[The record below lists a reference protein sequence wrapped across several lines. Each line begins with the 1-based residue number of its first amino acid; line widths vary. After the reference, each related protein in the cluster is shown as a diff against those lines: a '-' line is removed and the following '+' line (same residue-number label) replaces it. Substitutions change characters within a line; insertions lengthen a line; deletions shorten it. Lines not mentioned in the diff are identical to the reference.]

1 MPALITL
8 SEAAGSVLW
17 GKNRENSRASALRCV
32 AFVWNAYTL
41 DQLKDGTNK
50 PQGSGA
56 PPVLSISLTNSE
68 LWAVGR
74 KSSFLYCPF
83 MLGTLG
89 EGLE

>member
-1 MPALITL
+1 MLELITL
-8 SEAAGSVLW
+8 SEATGSVLW
-17 GKNRENSRASALRCV
+17 GKHRENGEASALWCV
-32 AFVWNAYTL
+32 AFVWNAHTL
-41 DQLKDGTNK
+41 DKLKDGTNK
-50 PQGSGA
+50 PQGSEA